1 MSDSPTPD
9 TTPIIPIPTA
19 LDVWASQPFQ
29 SNAERIAAYASTRY
43 SDDQDQVYRDAIAAK
58 EMLDYPGG
66 PSTYAGAGAQTSDP
80 KNHPGVG
87 RMSLQFTSEEVEGV
101 QHHVEEQRREAERQE
116 ALKANE
122 RQLATELTIPTGP
135 PIDRTKPAEAFTN
148 RDDMVRHMRDG
159 RYGTDAT
166 YRAWVEARVLAS
178 DF

>member
-9 TTPIIPIPTA
+9 TTPIIPTPTA

-43 SDDQDQVYRDAIAAK
+43 SDEQDQVYRDAIAAK
-58 EMLDYPGG
+58 EMLDYPGSR
-66 PSTYAGAGAQTSDP
+66 PNIYAGTGAQSSNP
-80 KNHPGVG
+80 NASVG
-87 RMSLQFTSEEVEGV
+87 RMSIHMTDEDVQGV
-101 QHHVEEQRREAERQE
+101 QQHVEEQRREAERQE

-122 RQLATELTIPTGP
+122 RQLATELTIPMGP
-135 PIDRTKPAEAFTN
+135 PIDRTKPAEAFAD

-159 RYGTDAT
+159 RYGTDAA